1 MKLTLA
7 PAAAPLSRVKDAERS
22 PVRVALVQTRWHE
35 SQEEHLAKLNEGIEL
50 AASAGAS
57 IVFLPE
63 LTLSRYPADAKPTTV
78 PNYSA
83 ESLEDGATRTFAAK
97 AAAEHGVIV
106 HASLYEYK

>member
-83 ESLEDGATRTFAAK
+83 ESLEDGATRRFAAK
-97 AAAEHGVIV
+97 AAA
-106 HASLYEYK
+106 